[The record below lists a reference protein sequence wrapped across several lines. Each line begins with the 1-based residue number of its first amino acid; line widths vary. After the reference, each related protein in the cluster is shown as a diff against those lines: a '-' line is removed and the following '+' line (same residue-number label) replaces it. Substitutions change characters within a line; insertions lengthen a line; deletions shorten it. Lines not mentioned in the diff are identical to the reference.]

1 MLPPISKKTS
11 NDPLARMR
19 VYQLAREL
27 LEVAKVDAVALAA
40 NTVTEKVAPQLFA
53 AIGSIAANLA
63 EGYSRSSGK
72 DRARIFEIA
81 LGSTRESMIWYHA
94 GMATLGEITQERL
107 DKLEQIRRLLLAII
121 PRERGKL
128 IRPNH

>member
-1 MLPPISKKTS
+1 
-11 NDPLARMR
+11 MR

>member
-1 MLPPISKKTS
+1 MLPPISEKTS

-40 NTVTEKVAPQLFA
+40 NTVTEKIAPQLFA

-63 EGYSRSSGK
+63 EGNRAARGKIERESSRSPS
-72 DRARIFEIA
+72 A
-81 LGSTRESMIWYHA
+81 
-94 GMATLGEITQERL
+94 
-107 DKLEQIRRLLLAII
+107 
-121 PRERGKL
+121 PREKA
-128 IRPNH
+128 

>member
-1 MLPPISKKTS
+1 MLPPISEKTS